1 MINQLSLQASQSSLV
16 LVVTSALASA
26 FTISRMVAFLKK
38 CMPTCSVRRSNYC
51 WYLINKV

>member
-1 MINQLSLQASQSSLV
+1 MINQLSLQASQSS